1 MKVAFFIITA
11 GEQQELVDGLAKQ
24 IKKLGIKS
32 SKIYHIKN
40 KRGEEGYARGINKG
54 IRRALKDKKD
64 LFVILNPDISLQKMT
79 GKLLLEAAD
88 HFDVWGFAIQQ
99 KKKLYYGGEIDKWRM
114 SGGLITKKPKKRFI
128 DRDFVSGSLICIKKE
143 VFDKIGFWDE
153 KYFLY
158 YDEVDYCFRAKKA
171 GFRIGID
178 SLTMYEHFEQSDEN
192 NPLKDYYLRK
202 NRLLFLVKYGSLLQ
216 KLYEIIR
223 LPKTIAENRKGFTF
237 NFLSLNL
244 SSFLN
249 KLLTFGLFLFLIRY
263 LSPKD
268 YGVYTLVW
276 VQLGLLA
283 PFADFGTTSYG
294 ILQPSFKKRDTF
306 NNLLSMRFAFSSI
319 IFVLTFV
326 LAYFFGFNRYALLL
340 VLLASPVIFS
350 NAFSGSLLILSS
362 LKNKAYLTSFLS
374 VAFNLILT
382 TVLIVLLYFY
392 RNLNVIFKGI
402 FFCYLFYALINLYV
416 LKKENRGISFT
427 VQLKE
432 WLKIMKNSV
441 VFVLISFF
449 AGLYFKIDI
458 FLLNYLKGQHTIGVY
473 SAGYKF
479 LEALMFVPASYNI
492 VSIPILSKIFAHNKK
507 FFLER
512 IKRDFIYVGIFGI
525 FFSFSLALGAPYF
538 LPLFLKGDYFN
549 SIAVFQIIIFAFPL
563 LFVTSI
569 MLNGLYILKKAK
581 FVVILLAIQALFNT
595 SMNLMFIPKYSYI
608 ASSYITVVSEII
620 NLILSV
626 LLFKY
631 FFKMHKS
638 LKS

>member
-1 MKVAFFIITA
+1 MKAAFFIITA
-11 GEQQELVDGLAKQ
+11 GESQKLVDVLYEQ
-24 IKKLGIKS
+24 IKKLNIKN

-54 IRRALKDKKD
+54 IKKALKDKKD
-64 LFVILNPDISLQKMT
+64 VFIILNPDISLRKMT
-79 GKLLLEAAD
+79 ARQLFEPAE
-88 HFDVWGFAIQQ
+88 HFDIWGFCMKQ
-99 KKKLYYGGEIDKWRM
+99 KNKLYYGGEIDKWRM
-114 SGGLITKKPKKRFI
+114 SGGLISRKPKKRFI

-158 YDEVDYCFRAKKA
+158 YDEVDYCFRARKT
-171 GFRIGID
+171 GFKVGID
-178 SLTMYEHFEQSDEN
+178 STITYDHFEKSDEN

-202 NRLLFLVKYGSLLQ
+202 NRLLFLIKYGSLQQ

-223 LPKTIAENRKGFTF
+223 LPKTILEDRRGFTF

-249 KLLTFGLFLFLIRY
+249 KLLAFLLFLFLVRF
-263 LSPKD
+263 LSTKD

-276 VQLGLLA
+276 VQLGLLT

-294 ILQPSFKKRDTF
+294 ILDPTFKKKDAF
-306 NNLLSMRFAFSSI
+306 NNLLSMRFFLSSL
-319 IFVLTFV
+319 IFVLTFT
-326 LAYFFGFNRYALLL
+326 LAYFLGFNRYALFL
-340 VLLASPVIFS
+340 VLLASPIIFS

-362 LKNKAYLTSFLS
+362 LKNKAYITSFLS

-382 TVLIVLLYFY
+382 ILLIVLLYFY
-392 RNLNVIFKGI
+392 RNLSVIFQGI
-402 FFCYLFYALINLYV
+402 FFCYFIYALINLYI
-416 LKKENRGISFT
+416 LKKENQGISIT

-432 WLKIMKNSV
+432 WLRIMKKSIT
-441 VFVLISFF
+441 FVLISFF
-449 AGLYFKIDI
+449 AGIYFKIDI
-458 FLLNYLKGQHTIGVY
+458 FLLNYLKGQYAIGVY

-479 LEALMFVPASYNI
+479 LEALMFVSTSYNI

-512 IKRDFIYVGIFGI
+512 IKRDFIYVGIFGVL
-525 FFSFSLALGAPYF
+525 FSFFLAIGAPYV
-538 LPLFLKGDYFN
+538 LPLFLKGDYLN
-549 SIAVFQIIIFAFPL
+549 SIAVFQIVIFAFPL

-581 FVVILLAIQALFNT
+581 FVVILLIVQALFNT
-595 SMNLMFIPKYSYI
+595 SMNLIFIPKYSYI
-608 ASSYITVVSEII
+608 ASSYITVASEII
-620 NLILSV
+620 NLVLSV

-631 FFKMHKS
+631 FFKISKS
-638 LKS
+638 FKV

>member
-11 GEQQELVDGLAKQ
+11 GESQKLVSGLTNQ
-24 IKKLGIKS
+24 IKKLNIKS
-32 SKIYHIKN
+32 SKIYHIMN

-54 IRRALKDKKD
+54 IKRALKDKKD
-64 LFVILNPDISLQKMT
+64 IFIILNPDISLKKMT
-79 GKLLLEAAD
+79 RKRLLEPAT
-88 HFDVWGFAIQQ
+88 HFDVWGFCMKQ
-99 KKKLYYGGEIDKWRM
+99 KDKLYYGGEIDKWRM
-114 SGGLITKKPKKRFI
+114 SGGLISKRPKRRFV
-128 DRDFVSGSLICIKKE
+128 DRDFVSGSLMCFKKE
-143 VFDKIGFWDE
+143 VFDEIGFWDE
-153 KYFLY
+153 RYFLY
-158 YDEVDYCFRAKKA
+158 YDEVDYCFRAKKD
-171 GFRIGID
+171 GFKVGID
-178 SLTMYEHFEQSDEN
+178 SSTIYEHFEQSEEN

-202 NRLLFLVKYGSLLQ
+202 NRLVFLIKYGSLWQ
-216 KLYEIIR
+216 KIYEIARI
-223 LPKTIAENRKGFTF
+223 PKTIFENKKGFTF
-237 NFLSLNL
+237 NFLSLNV

-249 KLLTFGLFLFLIRY
+249 KLLTFFLFLFLIRF

-276 VQLGLLA
+276 VQLGLLT

-294 ILQPSFKKRDTF
+294 ILQSTFKKKDTF
-306 NNLLSMRFAFSSI
+306 NNLLSMRFALSSAVFI
-319 IFVLTFV
+319 LTLI
-326 LAYFFGFNRYALLL
+326 LAYFFGFNYYTLFL

-362 LKNKAYLTSFLS
+362 LKNKAYLASFLS

-382 TVLIVLLYFY
+382 VVLITLLYFY
-392 RNLNVIFKGI
+392 RNLSAIFQGI
-402 FFCYLFYALINLYV
+402 FFCYVVYALINLYV
-416 LKKENRGISFT
+416 LKKENNGISFT
-427 VQLKE
+427 MQLKE
-432 WLKIMKNSV
+432 WLKIMKKSV

-492 VSIPILSKIFAHNKK
+492 VSIPILSKIFSHNKK

-512 IKRDFIYVGIFGI
+512 IKRDFIYVGIFGVL
-525 FFSFSLALGAPYF
+525 FSFVLALGAPYV

-549 SIAVFQIIIFAFPL
+549 SIVVFQIIIFAFPL

-581 FVVILLAIQALFNT
+581 FVVILLIIQVLFNT
-595 SMNLMFIPKYSYI
+595 SMNLIFIPKYSYI
-608 ASSYITVVSEII
+608 ASSYITVASEII

-638 LKS
+638 FKA